1 MKKTTF
7 ISIFITAHVLF
18 IILQIHKHSKFV
30 KLSYVQQQHKKV
42 YDRLVQKKEKIKQ
55 HLYAQQDRTAVKKLA
70 YEKLDMRQIR
80 MGQIKSLDTIPPGSL
95 RTNGVR
101 NELSIQS

>member
-7 ISIFITAHVLF
+7 ITIFITAHVLF

-42 YDRLVQKKEKIKQ
+42 HDRLVQKKEMIKQ
-55 HLYAQQDRTAVKKLA
+55 HLYTQQNRTAVKKLA
-70 YEKLDMRQIR
+70 YEKLGMRQIR
-80 MGQIKSLDTIPPGSL
+80 MGQIKRL
-95 RTNGVR
+95 RK
-101 NELSIQS
+101 NEPSVQG